1 MYRYVGKCVCECVWR
16 VCVCECGM
24 GDCVSRLFGLYGK
37 VPMLEPC
44 LQSAGCSAVFIT
56 AVFITAVFITAVFI
70 TAVFITA
77 VFLFPKLIIR

>member
-1 MYRYVGKCVCECVWR
+1 M
-16 VCVCECGM
+16 CECGM

-70 TAVFITA
+70 TAVFIIAVFITAVFITA